1 VSAVAIPQHDTV
13 TASVVIRRQDN
24 EVFGFYHDFRN
35 LPCFLG
41 DVMRVEQVA
50 PPTWRW
56 TIQGPL
62 GVRAH
67 WTVRVTEERAN
78 EYIRY
83 ETVTSPA
90 LKTTWQIYFMPAS
103 TTGETTVRE
112 VMTVPLGSLGRAAL
126 ALIGKFPAQESPAN
140 LHRLKEL
147 LETGKVTDTSYA
159 VPGKFLDA
167 DLTQHSKTR

>member
-1 VSAVAIPQHDTV
+1 MSAVAIAQHDTV
-13 TASVVIRRQDN
+13 TSSVVIRRPVN

-35 LPCFLG
+35 LPRFLG
-41 DVMRVEQVA
+41 DVMEVEQVD
-50 PPTWRW
+50 PTTWRW

-78 EYIRY
+78 ECIRY

-90 LKTTWQIYFMPAS
+90 LQTTWQIYFTPAS

-112 VMTVPLGSLGRAAL
+112 VLKVPLGSLGRAAL

-147 LETGKVTDTSYA
+147 LETGKVTDASYA
-159 VPGKFLDA
+159 VPDKF
-167 DLTQHSKTR
+167 